1 MQTIIENPRNG
12 CGLHGA
18 VSTIL
23 EIRGAVPIVH
33 SNAGCAVSSYL
44 ANQSSGM
51 ENSFIGGY
59 EVPGTNV
66 LERHVIFG
74 GASRL
79 REQIKNTL
87 KVVNGEL
94 YVVLNS
100 CESAM
105 VGDDID
111 AMTKEVQ
118 EQGEQVIDSL
128 IAGFHGDSHYGYEQI
143 LTDIIQKLPKVRK
156 TDGEKEADL
165 VNLFGILPQ
174 KDIYFK
180 GDLEEIKRILEGIGV
195 KVNTFFGPTDGV
207 EEFAKAPQ
215 AALSIVFSKW
225 GKKAAKELEREYQI
239 PVLSYPSVPIGIRQV
254 REFVKDVQEKLE
266 IDSERAE
273 QFLRREEERFLYYFG
288 GIARCFYDEHVG
300 CRIAIAGDESNVLRY
315 GSFLKE
321 YLGVTIDTAII
332 TDMFLDEHVSESEKL
347 KQWSDFANN
356 VHFSQD
362 GNEIA
367 EILERSQA
375 ELILASSL
383 EDVLAKHLGIVNF
396 AVSYPVYHQAV
407 LNKSYA
413 GINGALTFTEDF
425 ITRIKESIAFKE
437 ALLDEQIQ
445 GGKSDGME

>member
-1 MQTIIENPRNG
+1 MQAIIENPRNG
-12 CGLHGA
+12 CGLQGA

-118 EQGEQVIDSL
+118 EQGEPVIDSL

-156 TDGEKEADL
+156 VDGEKEADL

-207 EEFAKAPQ
+207 EEFAKAPR
-215 AALSIVFSKW
+215 AAITIVFSKW
-225 GKKAAKELEREYQI
+225 GKKAAEELEKLYQI
-239 PVLSYPSVPIGIRQV
+239 PVLEYPSVPTGIRQV
-254 REFVKDVQEKLE
+254 SGFVRKVQETLGLDPEKTE
-266 IDSERAE
+266 K
-273 QFLRREEERFLYYFG
+273 FLQREEERFRYYFG
-288 GIARCFYDEHVG
+288 GLSRCFYDEHIG

-315 GSFLKE
+315 GNFLKE

-332 TDMFLDEHVSESEKL
+332 TDMFFEGNASESELL
-347 KQWSDFANN
+347 KQWSGFAKNI
-356 VHFSQD
+356 HFSQD
-362 GNEIA
+362 GNEI
-367 EILERSQA
+367 ETILERSQA
-375 ELILASSL
+375 DLFLASSL
-383 EDVLAKHLGIVNF
+383 ENEAAKCLGVVNF

-413 GINGALTFTEDF
+413 GISGALTFTEDF
-425 ITRIKESIAFKE
+425 ITKVKESREQKE
-437 ALLDEQIQ
+437 SWLDKQIQ
-445 GGKSDGME
+445 GGN

>member
-1 MQTIIENPRNG
+1 MQKIIENPRSG

-66 LERHVIFG
+66 QERHVIFG

-143 LTDIIQKLPKVRK
+143 LVDIIRKLPKIREVEE
-156 TDGEKEADL
+156 EKETNL
-165 VNLFGILPQ
+165 VNIFGILPQ
-174 KDIYFK
+174 KDLYFK

-195 KVNTFFGPTDGV
+195 KVNTFFGPVDGV
-207 EEFAKAPQ
+207 EEFARAPQ
-215 AALSIVFSKW
+215 AALTVTFSKW
-225 GKKAAKELEREYQI
+225 GQKAAKELEKTYQI
-239 PVLSYPSVPIGIRQV
+239 PFLSYPSVPTGIRQV
-254 REFVKDVQEKLE
+254 RKFVKEIQEKLGL
-266 IDSERAE
+266 DAERTE

-288 GIARCFYDEHVG
+288 GVARCFYDEHVG
-300 CRIAIAGDESNVLRY
+300 CRIALAGDESNVLRY

-321 YLGVTIDTAII
+321 YLGVTIDTAVI
-332 TDMFLDEHVSESEKL
+332 TDMFLEEHVSESEKI
-347 KQWSDFANN
+347 KQWQGFAEN

-362 GNEIA
+362 GNEI
-367 EILERSQA
+367 ETILGRSHA
-375 ELILASSL
+375 DLILASSL
-383 EDVLAKHLGIVNF
+383 EDALAERLGIVNF
-396 AVSYPVYHQAV
+396 AVSYPVYDRAV

-413 GINGALTFTEDF
+413 GITGALNFTEDF
-425 ITRIKESIAFKE
+425 ITRVKESRALKE
-437 ALLDEQIQ
+437 RKLDEWIQ
-445 GGKSDGME
+445 G